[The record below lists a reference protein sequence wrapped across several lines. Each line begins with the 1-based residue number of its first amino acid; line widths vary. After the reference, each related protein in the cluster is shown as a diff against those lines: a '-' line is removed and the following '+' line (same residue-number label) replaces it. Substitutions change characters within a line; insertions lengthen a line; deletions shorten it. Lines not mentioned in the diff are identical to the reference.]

1 MHRRRQINRLL
12 TRVDPLDLDRRS
24 GLHAEDLFGQVVA
37 AQERGEIH
45 PNDGGAELVAE
56 AANHR
61 APQEA

>member
-12 TRVDPLDLDRRS
+12 TRVDRLDLDPVS
-24 GLHAEDLFGQVVA
+24 GLHSEDLFGQVVH

-56 AANHR
+56 AVDHH